1 MKHRNY
7 LIALAVPVILHGVA
21 PVNAQIAPAGGPAGA
36 FGGLQPGLGTL
47 PLLGQGRTRS
57 VTAEN
62 PTGEKGKGGM
72 AIPNPS
78 EPKPAAGARAAD
90 DLGQGWKVRPF
101 LRINAGETA
110 TLMDVKGPGIIQHM
124 WLVENIHAENMGRGM
139 VIRMYWDDEKEPS
152 VECPA
157 LEFFAVGHGRVGTV
171 NSLPVVVNA
180 RNSLNCFW
188 PMPFDKRAR
197 VTLTNESGED
207 NTLVAY
213 QITYVETTVPANAG
227 RFHAQYRQARTADQN
242 PYTILDGVKGQGR
255 YAGTFIS
262 WTQMER
268 GWFGEGEVKFYMDGD
283 GKFPTICGT
292 GTEDYFLASF
302 GFPERYSTAYA
313 GSTLASNENA
323 DPPQLW
329 SVYRWH
335 VQDPINFEKDL
346 RVTIQALGWGPK
358 YRVLKNDMISSVAYW
373 YQTEPHAP
381 FPKLPSLN
389 ERKNLTKPQS
399 AMLKGALECEDLVVT
414 ASSPGSNPGRQDL
427 AQYGSGW
434 SSDAHLWVHGKKA
447 GDFVE
452 IKVPAGDLAK
462 AKLVMHA
469 TRAPDYGKLAF
480 SVNGKAAG
488 VEFDGYA
495 EKPVPSGP
503 IDLGTHEA
511 KNGEFL
517 IRAELTGA
525 NPSSSGDKY
534 FAGLDAVVVEKP

>member
-1 MKHRNY
+1 MKYRTQI
-7 LIALAVPVILHGVA
+7 IALATFVVLQGMV
-21 PVNAQIAPAGGPAGA
+21 PVNAQISSDAGAVGA
-36 FGGLQPGLGTL
+36 FGGLQFGLGTL

-72 AIPNPS
+72 AVPD
-78 EPKPAAGARAAD
+78 PAAPNRPAGAAAAD

-101 LRINAGETA
+101 LRINAGETS

-124 WLVENIHAENMGRGM
+124 WLVENIHAEKMGRGM

-171 NSLPVVVNA
+171 NSLPVIVNA

-188 PMPFDKRAR
+188 SMPFEKRAR

-207 NTLVAY
+207 NVLVAY
-213 QITYVETTVPANAG
+213 QITYVETAVPANAG
-227 RFHAQYRQARTADQN
+227 KFHAQYRQARTADQN

-255 YAGTFIS
+255 YVGTFIS
-262 WTQMER
+262 WTQMEK

-302 GFPERYSTAYA
+302 GFPQLYSTAYA
-313 GSTLASNENA
+313 GCTLAANENA

-335 VQDPINFEKDL
+335 IQDPINFEKEL

-358 YRVLKNDMISSVAYW
+358 YRLLKQDMISSVAYW
-373 YQTEPHAP
+373 YQNEPHSP

-389 ERKNLTKPQS
+389 DRKNLSKPES
-399 AMLKGALECEDLVVT
+399 TMLKGALECENLKIVG
-414 ASSPGSNPGRQDL
+414 SSPGGASSRQDL
-427 AQYGSGW
+427 GQYGSGW
-434 SSDAHLWVHGKKA
+434 SGGAHLWFQGKKV
-447 GDFVE
+447 GDFIEME
-452 IKVPAGDLAK
+452 IPTGGMIS

-469 TRAPDYGKLAF
+469 TQAPDYGKLAF
-480 SVNGKAAG
+480 TVNGKPAG
-488 VEFDGYA
+488 TEFDGYA
-495 EKPVPSGP
+495 EKPAPSGP
-503 IDLGTHEA
+503 IDLGIHQP
-511 KNGEFL
+511 KDGKIL
-517 IRAELTGA
+517 IRIELTGTNRA
-525 NPSSSGDKY
+525 SKGERY
-534 FAGLDAVVVEKP
+534 FAGLDAVVIE